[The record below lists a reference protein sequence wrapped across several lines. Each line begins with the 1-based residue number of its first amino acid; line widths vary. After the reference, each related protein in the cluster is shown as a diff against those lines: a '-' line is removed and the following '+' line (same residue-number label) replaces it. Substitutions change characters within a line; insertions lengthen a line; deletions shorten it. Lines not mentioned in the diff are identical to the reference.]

1 MVTRKLRWAT
11 LALLFIL
18 SGCSF
23 QEPVLPKWNVPVS
36 IPLSEKT
43 FNMGKELVND
53 STIVARGADSL
64 IFISFDGQVDPTR
77 VDPSQFS
84 VAPLDSQFSFTLDT
98 LKLDA
103 LQTLRSSTVNLRSL
117 FPQLQNYVGQTV
129 TIPETTLAAPPV
141 ILQSTDYRW
150 IQLIAGTLRLKLI
163 NNLPFT
169 MGPNAASPAGVTL
182 TVLNDSLNQSVA
194 QAAIGSDIPNGGS
207 GIGIDNF
214 TPATPRVYY
223 RLRIEF
229 SVPVSQ
235 PTTVRVTNALL
246 DNSRVT
252 VEASLQ
258 NIRASEALAKF
269 THEQLQRTFV
279 KSIPSSNRLKRGVLD
294 RGQVN
299 LRFFNQL
306 PVSVQLTC
314 RFPDVTTAAGQVLT
328 DNVNIAANG
337 SSNQNIV
344 LNGATVQDAQSNQN
358 FVDNL
363 AVDVVATV
371 SSNNQFVH
379 LKNSDSFS
387 FAVHT
392 DSMFFNYFE
401 GLIANN
407 EVDITP
413 IFKDNVVDY
422 GEVSSGLHWNDANL
436 TLNLFSEISIDN
448 LFADIF
454 VTGYH
459 KNGAGQVTD
468 SARITLMNQFINSGN
483 SNQPGNTV
491 INLNGQQVADF
502 LNVLPTS
509 VELKGHIRMSGNAA
523 IHKDSKVWG
532 AYTFSTPLKVQI
544 RNASPIKSDITTLKR
559 QDVDSDFRKAADED
573 ISGAR
578 IKLKVLNHTPF
589 GGQLRLIVSADSSHG
604 DIYDDSYFNPAL
616 EFTKSVDMEPSA
628 IDPATGFAA
637 DTRQSD
643 LEIALSREEVRLFKH
658 IGLRIGYE
666 LLLADTDGTVALRST
681 DFVKVSGAAEVSVLV
696 HNN

>member
-1 MVTRKLRWAT
+1 MR
-11 LALLFIL
+11 
-18 SGCSF
+18 
-23 QEPVLPKWNVPVS
+23 
-36 IPLSEKT
+36 
-43 FNMGKELVND
+43 
-53 STIVARGADSL
+53 
-64 IFISFDGQVDPTR
+64 
-77 VDPSQFS
+77 
-84 VAPLDSQFSFTLDT
+84 
-98 LKLDA
+98 
-103 LQTLRSSTVNLRSL
+103 
-117 FPQLQNYVGQTV
+117 
-129 TIPETTLAAPPV
+129 
-141 ILQSTDYRW
+141 
-150 IQLIAGTLRLKLI
+150 LI

-182 TVLNDSLNQSVA
+182 TVLNDSLNQVVA
-194 QAAIGSDIPNGGS
+194 QAAIGSDIPDGAS
-207 GIGIDNF
+207 GVGVDNF
-214 TPATPRVYY
+214 SPATPRVYY

-235 PTTVRVTNALL
+235 PTTVTITNALL
-246 DNSRVT
+246 DNAGIT

-258 NIRASEALAKF
+258 NIRASEAVAKF
-269 THEQLQRTFV
+269 TNEQQQRTFV
-279 KSIPSSNRLKRGVLD
+279 KSIPSDNRLKKGVLD
-294 RGQVN
+294 RGRVSLQ
-299 LRFFNQL
+299 FFNQL

-314 RFPDVTTAAGQVLT
+314 RFPDVTTVTGQVLT

-337 SSNQNIV
+337 NSSQNII
-344 LNGATVQDAQSNQN
+344 LDGASVQDAQSNQN

-363 AVDVVATV
+363 KVDLVATV
-371 SSNNQFVH
+371 TSNNQFVH
-379 LKNSDSFS
+379 LKSSDVFS

-413 IFKDNVVDY
+413 VIKDNVVDY
-422 GEVSSGLHWNDANL
+422 GEVNSGLHWNDANL

-454 VTGYH
+454 LTGYH
-459 KNGAGQVTD
+459 KNNAGQITD
-468 SARITLMNQFINSGN
+468 SARITLLNQFINSGN
-483 SNQPGNTV
+483 MNQPGNTV
-491 INLNGQQVADF
+491 INLSGQQIAGF

-509 VELKGHIRMSGNAA
+509 VQLKGHIRMNGNAA

-544 RNASPIKSDITTLKR
+544 QNASPIKSDVVTLKR

-589 GGQLRLIVSADSSHG
+589 GGQIRLIVSADSSHG

-616 EFTKSVDMEPSA
+616 EFTKSVDLEPST

-666 LLLADTDGTVALRST
+666 LLLADTDGAVSLRST
-681 DFVKVSGAAEVSVLV
+681 DFVKVSGTAEVSVLV